1 MRNSVSKLWGF
12 AMRCQSVFVASLK
25 QHVINY
31 HEIVFY
37 LMTRFWLQYVLPLI
51 QLTYTLSIG
60 GLDDFFTL
68 VVMGMIS
75 VVHVG
80 RGVITISTVVA
91 LFSISSFRCRSIHPT
106 RLHANSACG
115 VRWCPWSGVHKLQG
129 EMIGQQGVVQTFAD
143 KNWMVQLL
151 TPKCQK
157 NREMRTW
164 FWHMKPSTWDATPTN
179 AILCMFERVLWV
191 TTNTQHFGSLHL
203 ITYLMGAHEM
213 AKRRKQGIG

>member
-12 AMRCQSVFVASLK
+12 AMRCQSVFVARLK

-91 LFSISSFRCRSIHPT
+91 LHYFQSWVFVAAPSIPRGFMRMPLEWSPQAAGRDDWPTGGGANVCRQELDGP
-106 RLHANSACG
+106 
-115 VRWCPWSGVHKLQG
+115 V
-129 EMIGQQGVVQTFAD
+129 F
-143 KNWMVQLL
+143 
-151 TPKCQK
+151 
-157 NREMRTW
+157 
-164 FWHMKPSTWDATPTN
+164 
-179 AILCMFERVLWV
+179 
-191 TTNTQHFGSLHL
+191 NTK
-203 ITYLMGAHEM
+203 MPE
-213 AKRRKQGIG
+213 K

>member
-1 MRNSVSKLWGF
+1 
-12 AMRCQSVFVASLK
+12 MRCQSVFVASLK

-91 LFSISSFRCRSIHPT
+91 LHYFQS
-106 RLHANSACG
+106 
-115 VRWCPWSGVHKLQG
+115 
-129 EMIGQQGVVQTFAD
+129 
-143 KNWMVQLL
+143 
-151 TPKCQK
+151 
-157 NREMRTW
+157 
-164 FWHMKPSTWDATPTN
+164 
-179 AILCMFERVLWV
+179 
-191 TTNTQHFGSLHL
+191 
-203 ITYLMGAHEM
+203 
-213 AKRRKQGIG
+213 